1 MAAAQRKAS
10 MDGWL
15 LVYLGVGSLVGF
27 LAGLFG
33 VGGGAMS
40 VPLFVMMFT
49 AQNFPKEH
57 LVHVALGTS
66 LTAIIFTSMSSLRA
80 HNQHGAVNWTIV
92 KRMAPGLLLGTFL
105 GSQVAAFMPTKI
117 LTIVFVVF
125 IYYLSFTMFR
135 KIKTPSKRGL
145 PTPLTT
151 ATVGAGIG
159 VVSSMVAAGGGFLT
173 IPFMTWCNVKMH
185 EAIGTSSALGF
196 PIALAGGI
204 GYMVAGWN
212 AQSLPPH
219 TIGYVYWPLLAC
231 FVISSMLMA
240 PIGVRLSHKTNQSTL
255 RKWFAVLLAGLAT
268 KMMWSLF

>member
-1 MAAAQRKAS
+1 

-40 VPLFVMMFT
+40 VPLFVMMFR

-80 HNQHGAVNWTIV
+80 HHQHGAVNWTIV
-92 KRMAPGLLLGTFL
+92 KHMAPGLLLGTFL
-105 GSQVAAFMPTKI
+105 GSQVAALMPTRM

-125 IYYLSFTMFR
+125 IYYLSVNMFTQKKAISAR
-135 KIKTPSKRGL
+135 TL
-145 PTPLTT
+145 PGALGT
-151 ATVGAGIG
+151 AAVGAGVG
-159 VVSSMVAAGGGFLT
+159 AVSSMVAAGGGFLT

-185 EAIGTSSALGF
+185 DAIGTSSALGF

-204 GYMVAGWN
+204 GYIVAGWN

-231 FVISSMLMA
+231 FVVSSMIMA
-240 PIGVRLSHKTNQSTL
+240 PFGARLSHKTDVSTL

>member
-1 MAAAQRKAS
+1 

-15 LVYLGVGSLVGF
+15 LVYLGVGSVVGF

-33 VGGGAMS
+33 VGGGSMS

-66 LTAIIFTSMSSLRA
+66 LTTIIFTSLSSLRT
-80 HNQHGAVNWTIV
+80 HHQHGAVNWTIV
-92 KRMAPGLLLGTFL
+92 KHMAPGLLIGTFL
-105 GSQVAAFMPTKI
+105 GSQVVSLMPTRI

-135 KIKTPSKRGL
+135 KIKTQSTRDL
-145 PTPLTT
+145 PGPLGT
-151 ATVGAGIG
+151 AAVGTGIG
-159 VVSSMVAAGGGFLT
+159 VVSSMVAAGGGFLS

-185 EAIGTSSALGF
+185 KAIGTSSALGF
-196 PIALAGGI
+196 PIAIAGGI

-219 TIGYVYWPLLAC
+219 TIGYVYWPLLLC
-231 FVISSMLMA
+231 FVFSSMIMA
-240 PIGVRLSHKTNQSTL
+240 PIGARLSHQTDVTTL
-255 RKWFAVLLAGLAT
+255 RKWFAVLLLGLAT
-268 KMMWSLF
+268 KMMWGLF